1 MPEGSV
7 RLDSFLWAA
16 RFFKTRSLAAQAIR
30 AGKVEVNDSRAK
42 QAKPVRIGDRV
53 RVRRGPFTFL
63 VTVRALSERRGPA
76 SEAAGLYEEDSAGK
90 AARERL
96 AQQLRVA
103 PPPAYEGEGRPTTR
117 DRRAVEPLRGD
128 DDA

>member
-76 SEAAGLYEEDSAGK
+76 SQAAGLYEEDAASK
-90 AARERL
+90 AAREKL

-103 PPPAYEGEGRPTTR
+103 PPPTYEGKGRPTKR
-117 DRRAVEPLRGD
+117 DRRVLDQLQGD

>member
-1 MPEGSV
+1 MPAGSV

-76 SEAAGLYEEDSAGK
+76 SQAAGLYEEDAASK
-90 AARERL
+90 AAREKL

-103 PPPAYEGEGRPTTR
+103 PPPTYEGKGRPTKR
-117 DRRAVEPLRGD
+117 DRRVLDQLQGD

>member
-30 AGKVEVNDSRAK
+30 AGKVEVNESRAK

-53 RVRRGPFTFL
+53 RVRRGPFTYL

-76 SEAAGLYEEDSAGK
+76 SEAAGLYEEDAAGK
-90 AARERL
+90 AAREKL

-103 PPPAYEGEGRPTTR
+103 PPPTYEGKGRPTKR
-117 DRRAVEPLRGD
+117 DRRVLDQLQGD

>member
-30 AGKVEVNDSRAK
+30 AGKVEVNDARAK
-42 QAKPVRIGDRV
+42 QAKAVRVGDRL
-53 RVRRGPFTFL
+53 RVRKGPYMLL
-63 VTVRALSERRGPA
+63 VTVRAISGRRGPA

-103 PPPAYEGEGRPTTR
+103 PPPAYEGKGRPTKR
-117 DRRAVEPLRGD
+117 DRRALEQLRGD
-128 DDA
+128 EDA